1 MKAPKSLFDRP
12 GRATAV
18 VGAVVAVSATAAV
31 ALLSGTAAATPDAG
45 QAGKCTKN
53 VNVRAEP
60 DTTSRIV
67 ALCEEGTAVQVGESR
82 DGFLRLTN
90 LGGWAAQE
98 YVSVNGRAPASA
110 QRSSTSEGDD
120 AEDESGR
127 RSGRAT
133 DDARESGRAGHHGRH
148 GSQGGHGTDGS
159 GSGSSSGPSRSGA
172 DESSTDES
180 STDESGESTDP
191 AETDESDESE
201 APGERPAPRPGGGI
215 GGLLG

>member
-31 ALLSGTAAATPDAG
+31 ALLSGTATATPSPEQPG
-45 QAGKCTKN
+45 RCTKN

-67 ALCEEGTAVQVGESR
+67 ALCEEGTAVKVGEAR
-82 DGFLRLTN
+82 DGFMRLTN

-98 YVSVNGRAPASA
+98 YISVNGRAPAPA
-110 QRSSTSEGDD
+110 ARTSGSESDTEDADD
-120 AEDESGR
+120 RHA
-127 RSGRAT
+127 GRAS
-133 DDARESGRAGHHGRH
+133 RESGPAGHHGRH
-148 GSQGGHGTDGS
+148 GAGS
-159 GSGSSSGPSRSGA
+159 GSDSGSDAGSGSSSAG
-172 DESSTDES
+172 DST
-180 STDESGESTDP
+180 SGESSDSADSEP
-191 AETDESDESE
+191 AETDESEDSE
-201 APGERPAPRPGGGI
+201 LPGQRQAPKPGGL

>member
-18 VGAVVAVSATAAV
+18 IGAVIAVSATAAV
-31 ALLSGTAAATPDAG
+31 ALLSGTATATPSPEQPG
-45 QAGKCTKN
+45 RCTKN

-67 ALCEEGTAVQVGESR
+67 ALCEEGSAVKVGEAR

-98 YVSVNGRAPASA
+98 YISVNGRAPAA
-110 QRSSTSEGDD
+110 TARTSGSESDTEDADD
-120 AEDESGR
+120 R
-127 RSGRAT
+127 RASRGSH
-133 DDARESGRAGHHGRH
+133 ESGRAGHRERH
-148 GSQGGHGTDGS
+148 GAAS
-159 GSGSSSGPSRSGA
+159 GSDTGSGPSSAGDSTA
-172 DESSTDES
+172 DESSD
-180 STDESGESTDP
+180 STDSTDSSEP
-191 AETDESDESE
+191 AETDESEDSE
-201 APGERPAPRPGGGI
+201 LPGERQAPKPGGI

>member
-31 ALLSGTAAATPDAG
+31 ALLSGTATAAPDAA
-45 QAGKCTKN
+45 QPGKCTKN

-67 ALCEEGTAVQVGESR
+67 ALCEAGTAVQVAESR
-82 DGFLRLTN
+82 DGFLRLSN

-110 QRSSTSEGDD
+110 ERATDS
-120 AEDESGR
+120 EDEDTEAADDR
-127 RSGRAT
+127 RAGRAT
-133 DDARESGRAGHHGRH
+133 DDARESGRSGR
-148 GSQGGHGTDGS
+148 QGS
-159 GSGSSSGPSRSGA
+159 GSGGSGGGTESRAGDSTTGDSSA
-172 DESSTDES
+172 
-180 STDESGESTDP
+180 DESGEGGTGESGDA
-191 AETDESDESE
+191 AETGESDDAEV
-201 APGERPAPRPGGGI
+201 PGHRQASPGGI

>member
-45 QAGKCTKN
+45 QSGKCTKN

-60 DTTSRIV
+60 DTSSRIV
-67 ALCEEGTAVQVGESR
+67 ALCEAGTAVQVAESR

-98 YVSVNGRAPASA
+98 YISVNGRAPAA
-110 QRSSTSEGDD
+110 TQRPSTSEGDD
-120 AEDESGR
+120 AEDENEARPRR
-127 RSGRAT
+127 RST
-133 DDARESGRAGHHGRH
+133 DDARESGRAGRH
-148 GSQGGHGTDGS
+148 GSHGTDETGSGSS
-159 GSGSSSGPSRSGA
+159 GSGSSRSGA
-172 DESSTDES
+172 NESSTDE
-180 STDESGESTDP
+180 TGADETGDSTDP
-191 AETDESDESE
+191 AETDETTEDSE
-201 APGERPAPRPGGGI
+201 VPAERPAPRPGGL

>member
-31 ALLSGTAAATPDAG
+31 ALLAGTATATPNAA

-67 ALCEEGTAVQVGESR
+67 ALCEQGTAVQVAESR

-98 YVSVNGRAPASA
+98 YISVNGRAPASTGRA
-110 QRSSTSEGDD
+110 TNSEDD
-120 AEDESGR
+120 EDADDR
-127 RSGRAT
+127 RAGRAT
-133 DDARESGRAGHHGRH
+133 DQSRENGRSGRH
-148 GSQGGHGTDGS
+148 G
-159 GSGSSSGPSRSGA
+159 GSSTGQSSANESGARPSGPTRDRA
-172 DESSTDES
+172 NDNTDES
-180 STDESGESTDP
+180 TTDESGEATDP
-191 AETDESDESE
+191 AETDESESGDSGM
-201 APGERPAPRPGGGI
+201 PGQAPRSGGI

>member
-31 ALLSGTAAATPDAG
+31 ALLSGTATATPSAEQPG
-45 QAGKCTKN
+45 RCTKN

-67 ALCEEGTAVQVGESR
+67 ALCEEGTAVKVGEAR

-98 YVSVNGRAPASA
+98 YISVNGRAPAAASRA
-110 QRSSTSEGDD
+110 TNSEDD
-120 AEDESGR
+120 DTEQSDDRRAGR
-127 RSGRAT
+127 RST
-133 DDARESGRAGHHGRH
+133 DEARESGRAGHHGRTGAH
-148 GSQGGHGTDGS
+148 GSDSS
-159 GSGSSSGPSRSGA
+159 GSGASGA
-172 DESSTDES
+172 DDSTTDE
-180 STDESGESTDP
+180 GTDP
-191 AETDESDESE
+191 AETDESEDTEV
-201 APGERPAPRPGGGI
+201 PGQHQAPRGGGI

>member
-1 MKAPKSLFDRP
+1 MKAPTSLFDRP

-31 ALLSGTAAATPDAG
+31 ALLSGTATATPSAEQPG
-45 QAGKCTKN
+45 RCTKN

-67 ALCEEGTAVQVGESR
+67 ALCEEGTAVKVGEAR

-98 YVSVNGRAPASA
+98 YVSVNGRAPAPA
-110 QRSSTSEGDD
+110 
-120 AEDESGR
+120 A
-127 RSGRAT
+127 RAT
-133 DDARESGRAGHHGRH
+133 NSVDDDTEESDDRRAGRSNDDARENTRSGRH
-148 GSQGGHGTDGS
+148 GSHGS
-159 GSGSSSGPSRSGA
+159 GAGESGAGRSGA
-172 DESSTDES
+172 GDSSADESD
-180 STDESGESTDP
+180 ESTDP
-191 AETDESDESE
+191 AESEESE
-201 APGERPAPRPGGGI
+201 ESEDTGAHQAPRSGGI

>member
-110 QRSSTSEGDD
+110 QRSSTSEGDE

-133 DDARESGRAGHHGRH
+133 DDAHETGRAGHHGRH
-148 GSQGGHGTDGS
+148 GSQGAQGTDGS
-159 GSGSSSGPSRSGA
+159 GSGASGSGSGSSRSGA
-172 DESSTDES
+172 GES

-191 AETDESDESE
+191 AETDESDDAEV
-201 APGERPAPRPGGGI
+201 PDERPAPRPGGGI